1 MSGFCGGERGYIL
14 RIFHNSWYIA
24 NTQKYVWYWFLFSI
38 TLKIIRT
45 NVFDMFH
52 VPGTR
57 LECGNIQEYVYGCPC
72 QELVVKV

>member
-1 MSGFCGGERGYIL
+1 MIYFK
-14 RIFHNSWYIA
+14 YIA
-24 NTQKYVWYWFLFSI
+24 QFLVHSKHSKYVWYWFLFSI
-38 TLKIIRT
+38 ILKIIRT